1 MYHQLCS
8 SIFVTSAVFT
18 TLPVFE
24 NEYVVGVFDF
34 RFFGPAFFNLL
45 PKLCSLSKN
54 TVDEALVVFNKT
66 KYLSTTLTPEAEML
80 TRANASLSTLQTQ
93 IPEVF
98 RQILQ
103 LTRDTTQSNQ
113 LLTASFTNAYLKY
126 YYEYSSDVTR
136 NPLEI
141 WWIYPSEST
150 CNCGTS
156 TTACLITFE
165 QYCQLSYLAP
175 IVNCYA
181 FSHEIIKGISIA
193 CDPMESALYSTLEC
207 LFDTVCLNVILLATQ
222 NFSITLGGASG
233 RASLTPLNRT
243 LLSHFYPNTSLVDIV
258 QALMIEKWTSTIS
271 FDSYFMQCHPDVCIY
286 TFKQRFD
293 LVGTMVTVIG
303 LAGGLSVALRI
314 LTPLGMRLLRRKKS
328 QRPPTVNVA
337 WPAPGNCI
345 FYSLIRVTDH

>member
-1 MYHQLCS
+1 M
-8 SIFVTSAVFT
+8 TSAVFT

-24 NEYVVGVFDF
+24 NEYAVGVLDF

-45 PKLCSLSKN
+45 PKLCSLSKR
-54 TVDEALVVFNKT
+54 TVDEALVAFNKT

-98 RQILQ
+98 RQVLQ

-126 YYEYSSDVTR
+126 YYEHSSDMTR

-141 WWIYPSEST
+141 WWIYPIDST

-165 QYCQLSYLAP
+165 QYCQFSDIAV
-175 IVNCYA
+175 IVNCYLFA
-181 FSHEIIKGISIA
+181 HEIIQGISLA
-193 CDPMESALYSTLEC
+193 CDPMESALYSTLGC
-207 LFDTVCLNVILLATQ
+207 LFDTVCLDVILLATQ
-222 NFSITLGGASG
+222 NFSITLGGSSG

-243 LLSHFYPNTSLVDIV
+243 LLSHFYPNTSLGDIV
-258 QALMIEKWTSTIS
+258 EALMIEQWTSTIS
-271 FDSYFMQCHPDVCIY
+271 FDSYFMQCHPAVCIY

-293 LVGTMVTVIG
+293 LVSTAVTVIG
-303 LAGGLSVALRI
+303 LAGGLSVVLRI
-314 LTPLGMRLLRRKKS
+314 TTPLAMRLLRRKKS
-328 QRPPTVNVA
+328 QQTPTVNVA
-337 WPAPGNCI
+337 WPAPGNCM
-345 FYSLIRVTDH
+345 FYSPKGVTDH